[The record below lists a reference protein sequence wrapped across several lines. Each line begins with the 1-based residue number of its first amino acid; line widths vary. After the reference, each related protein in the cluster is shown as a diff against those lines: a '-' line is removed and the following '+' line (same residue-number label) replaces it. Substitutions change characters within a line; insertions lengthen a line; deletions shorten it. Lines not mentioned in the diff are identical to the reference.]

1 MVVSEQNRG
10 EAPIRVL
17 LADDHVLFR
26 KGMAKLLDSDTRISV
41 IGECGDGREVLR
53 KAEQL
58 RPDVLVLDLKLPRL
72 SGIDV
77 ARELRER
84 FPKMRVLIVT
94 GIDADNYLT
103 EALDAGASGYL
114 LKESEPEAVMAA
126 ILAVVEDLFV
136 VTAPAARRTFGALT
150 SGSVRRESFGGMT
163 ARELEVLKLTAQG
176 LANKQVARA
185 LGLSDKTVR
194 NHIANIYEKLGI
206 HDRSQAL
213 LYAVRKGL
221 IDPSVTQPEE
231 GPDVTP

>member
-103 EALDAGASGYL
+103 EALEAGASGYL

-231 GPDVTP
+231 GPDIAP

>member
-10 EAPIRVL
+10 EAPIKVL

-103 EALDAGASGYL
+103 EALEAGASGYL

-221 IDPSVTQPEE
+221 IDPSVTQPDE
-231 GPDVTP
+231 GPDGAP

>member
-1 MVVSEQNRG
+1 MAVSEQNHG

-103 EALDAGASGYL
+103 EALEAGASGYL

-136 VTAPAARRTFGALT
+136 VTGPAARRTFGALT

-221 IDPSVTQPEE
+221 IDPSVTQPED
-231 GPDVTP
+231 GPEIAN

>member
-103 EALDAGASGYL
+103 EALEAGASGYL

-221 IDPSVTQPEE
+221 IDPSVTQPDE
-231 GPDVTP
+231 GPDGAP

>member
-1 MVVSEQNRG
+1 VVVTEQNRG

-103 EALDAGASGYL
+103 EALEAGASGYL

-136 VTAPAARRTFGALT
+136 VTGPAARRTFGALT

-221 IDPSVTQPEE
+221 IDPSVTQTDESE
-231 GPDVTP
+231 VTT

>member
-103 EALDAGASGYL
+103 EALEAGASGYL